1 MNTNQ
6 GRYMHTN
13 DFERL
18 NSLSEK
24 AIGETATKDE
34 LKEFNQLLNEWNTS
48 TELNLFLNNDNFS

>member
-1 MNTNQ
+1 
-6 GRYMHTN
+6 MHTN

-24 AIGETATKDE
+24 AIGESATEDE

-48 TELNLFLNNDNFS
+48 TELNLFLNNHNFSKI